1 MAIFTVQCR
10 LDAWGETPESRE
22 AIRRYIWEFMAETYT
37 PLVNELI
44 SEVAE
49 HPAFKT
55 WQQEGSLDSG
65 ALMTLWK
72 SLKKEPRFKGLPD
85 RLLVSARL
93 MVHYTYDAWIA
104 LQNEK
109 QTKLDKNIRWVEVV
123 KSDAELVQI
132 SGCNLD
138 TIRARAKELLAQI
151 NTQNQTQQTTDRRVR
166 KRKASN
172 SSTANQAKSQFIPEA
187 KQNFNGSAEENNK
200 STTNQVPEIKYKTFD
215 TLFNTYYM
223 SSDILQKCA
232 IAYLIKNKLKVNNKE
247 EDLKKFTKIVRQ
259 KKKKIERLQE
269 QLKSRLPKG
278 RHWIGNEFLDNLEAF
293 GIPESETEWFSL
305 QSALLREHNF
315 LPYPIRFG
323 SSDDLS
329 WSKQLKISNN
339 SNLIKENSESEKIRE
354 RICVQF
360 KGLKEVIFEISC
372 DRRQLPLFQQFL
384 KDWTI
389 YSQNTKEHTSSLF
402 LIRSA
407 TLIWEDTKKMKNRQK
422 RQNENKIVNQKSID
436 SQQEELKKI
445 FQKEIDGEE
454 QPWNRYQLFLH
465 CTVASEF
472 LSKEGTQQ
480 LGQKKQELA
489 LKAIATLEQKILELE
504 KEGKSTKNDRES
516 FSRKQG
522 TVRRLNNLDNPFE
535 RPSRPLYQ
543 AQPNILLGV
552 SLGSSKLATATVV
565 DVTTEKVLEC
575 QGVRCLLGDN
585 YKLLTR
591 KRYLHEMHSHLR
603 SKAQKRGAKNL
614 LREAELGEHIDRLI
628 ATAIIAL
635 ARKYQA
641 STIVLPNMKDYTE
654 KKQSEIEAFAEQEC
668 SGLKFV
674 EKRFTKAQSVKLHQW
689 SYGRLSEIICQQA
702 SKVGIAVEIGQQPIH
717 GSSQEQSRA
726 MAIETY
732 HSRKNSLKTKNLR
745 S

>member
-1 MAIFTVQCR
+1 MGIFTVRCR

-22 AIRRYIWEFMAETYT
+22 AIHRCIWEFMAERYT
-37 PLVNELI
+37 LLVNELI
-44 SEVAE
+44 SEVAK
-49 HPAFKT
+49 HPAFET
-55 WQQEGSLDSG
+55 WKGKGSLDSD
-65 ALMTLWK
+65 ALKAVWK
-72 SLKKEPRFKGLPD
+72 SLKEEPRFKGLPD
-85 RLLVSARL
+85 RFLVSARL
-93 MVHYTYDAWIA
+93 MVHYTYDAWLA
-104 LQNEK
+104 LNQNK
-109 QTKLDKNIRWVEVV
+109 QTKLNKNIRWVEVV

-138 TIRARAKELLAQI
+138 TIRAKAKELLAQI
-151 NTQNQTQQTTDRRVR
+151 NTQNQTQQTNDRRIR
-166 KRKASN
+166 KRKVGN
-172 SSTANQAKSQFIPEA
+172 SSTANQATSQSMPDAKEKSNRRE
-187 KQNFNGSAEENNK
+187 EENNK
-200 STTNQVPEIKYKTFD
+200 SNTTKTSKTNYQTLD
-215 TLFNTYYM
+215 ALFNAYYATDD
-223 SSDILQKCA
+223 SLQKCA
-232 IAYLIKNKLKVNNKE
+232 IAYLIKNKRQVNDKE
-247 EDLKKFTKIVRQ
+247 EDLKKLTRLIKQ

-269 QLKSRLPKG
+269 QLESRLPKG
-278 RHWIGNEFLDNLEAF
+278 RQWLGNEFIDNLKAF
-293 GIPESETEWFSL
+293 GIPESETEWFFL
-305 QSALLREHNF
+305 QSAILGEHNF
-315 LPYPIRFG
+315 LPYPILFG
-323 SSDDLS
+323 SSDDLI

-339 SNLIKENSESEKIRE
+339 QNLIKENLESQKSRE

-360 KGLKEVIFEISC
+360 KGLKEFIFEVSC
-372 DRRQLPLFQQFL
+372 DRRQLSLFQQVL
-384 KDWTI
+384 KDWEI
-389 YSQNTKEHTSSLF
+389 YSQNTKEYTSSLF
-402 LIRSA
+402 LLRSA
-407 TLIWEDTKKMKNRQK
+407 TLIWEETKKVKSRQK
-422 RQNENKIVNQKSID
+422 RQKNTKTVDQFFFDNPKENLKQLVQAEINE
-436 SQQEELKKI
+436 
-445 FQKEIDGEE
+445 EE

-465 CTVASEF
+465 CTLDTRF

-552 SLGSSKLATATVV
+552 SLAASKLATATVV

-575 QGVRCLLGDN
+575 QGVRRLLGDN

-614 LREAELGEHIDRLI
+614 LREAKLGEHIDRLI

-641 STIVLPNMKDYTE
+641 STIVLPDMKDYTE

-668 SGLKFV
+668 SGGKCV
-674 EKRFTKAQSVKLHQW
+674 EKRFTKAQSVKLHRW
-689 SYGRLSEIICQQA
+689 SYSRLSKIICQQA

-717 GSSQEQSRA
+717 GSSQEQGRA

-732 HSRKNSLKTKNLR
+732 HSRKIP
-745 S
+745 

>member
-1 MAIFTVQCR
+1 MFTVQCR
-10 LDAWGETPESRE
+10 LDARGETPEIRE
-22 AIRRYIWEFMAETYT
+22 AIRRCIWEFMAETYT
-37 PLVNELI
+37 LLVNELI

-49 HPAFKT
+49 HPAFET
-55 WQQEGSLDSG
+55 WQQKGSLDSN
-65 ALMTLWK
+65 ALKALWK
-72 SLKKEPRFKGLPD
+72 SLKEEPRFKGLPD

-93 MVHYTYDAWIA
+93 MVHYTYDAWLA
-104 LQNEK
+104 LNQKK
-109 QTKLDKNIRWVEVV
+109 QTKLDNNIRWVEVV
-123 KSDAELVQI
+123 KSDAELLQI

-138 TIRARAKELLAQI
+138 TIRAKAKELLAQI
-151 NTQNQTQQTTDRRVR
+151 NTQSQTQHTTDRRVR
-166 KRKASN
+166 KRKVGN
-172 SSTANQAKSQFIPEA
+172 SSTANQATSQSMPDA
-187 KQNFNGSAEENNK
+187 KQKSNMRGEENNK
-200 STTNQVPEIKYKTFD
+200 SNTTKTNYQTLD
-215 TLFNTYYM
+215 ALFNAYYAT
-223 SSDILQKCA
+223 DDTLQKCA
-232 IAYLIKNKLKVNNKE
+232 IAYLIKNKRQVNDKE
-247 EDLKKFTKIVRQ
+247 EDLKKLTRLIKQ
-259 KKKKIERLQE
+259 KKKKIERLQK
-269 QLKSRLPKG
+269 QLESRIPKG
-278 RHWIGNEFLDNLEAF
+278 RQWLGNDFIDNLKAF
-293 GIPESETEWFSL
+293 GIPESEVEWFSL
-305 QSALLREHNF
+305 QSALIGEHNF
-315 LPYPIRFG
+315 LPYPILFG
-323 SSDDLS
+323 SSDDLI

-339 SNLIKENSESEKIRE
+339 PNLIKENLESEKSRE

-389 YSQNTKEHTSSLF
+389 YSQNPKEHTSSLF

-407 TLIWEDTKKMKNRQK
+407 TLIWKDTKKTKNRQK
-422 RQNENKIVNQKSID
+422 RWNKNKSVNQKCID
-436 SQQEELKKI
+436 PQQEELKQLVQAGI
-445 FQKEIDGEE
+445 NEEE

-465 CTVASEF
+465 CTVATEF

-575 QGVRCLLGDN
+575 QGVRRLLGDN

-614 LREAELGEHIDRLI
+614 LREAKLGEHIDRLI

-641 STIVLPNMKDYTE
+641 STIVLPDMKDYTE

-668 SGLKFV
+668 SGWKCV
-674 EKRFTKAQSVKLHQW
+674 EKRFTKAQSVKLHRW
-689 SYGRLSEIICQQA
+689 SYSRLSKIICQQA

-732 HSRKNSLKTKNLR
+732 HSRKNSLKSKNLR